1 MRSLTQCRPRRTAA
15 AASATINAIA
25 HGHRIS
31 ALDAS
36 FLHLEKAGARLHV
49 ASVTVFDGPA
59 PPYDELREL
68 IESRL
73 HLVPRFRQRLAHVP
87 LHQGRPVWVD
97 DPHFNLRYHL
107 RHAGLPAP
115 GSEEQLKNL
124 AGRLFAQ
131 RLDRT
136 KPLWELW
143 LVDGLRAPADGGAA
157 RGPRVERF
165 ALVAKSHHAL
175 VDGIEAVD
183 ITTVLFDTDPT
194 AAPATPTPPAR
205 WTPRPLPSSA
215 QLLTDA
221 LFERATRPGELARTA
236 RAMTR
241 TPRRLLQGARDGLQS
256 TGALGFAGMRPA
268 PPTPLNVKVGPHRR
282 YTWVDA
288 ELAELQ
294 RVKASLGGTVND
306 AVLAVVA
313 GALGRFLRHRGVDT
327 EGLAL
332 RALVPVLVRGESH
345 GRALGSEAAPMWVA
359 LPVGIEDPVR
369 QHTAIR
375 EATADLGDATAAIG
389 ARALADLAGFAP
401 PTIMSQAARL
411 QQRQRFF
418 NLVVTNVPG
427 PQQPLY
433 LLGRRLRA
441 LYPVV
446 PLAGGQALGIAVMS
460 YDGRLGFGL
469 LGDYDALADLDTL
482 ADMLRASID
491 ALADGASVPRRAARG
506 RRATRGG
513 AGTGQTR
520 RPAAG
525 RAP

>member
-1 MRSLTQCRPRRTAA
+1 
-15 AASATINAIA
+15 
-25 HGHRIS
+25 
-31 ALDAS
+31 
-36 FLHLEKAGARLHV
+36 
-49 ASVTVFDGPA
+49 
-59 PPYDELREL
+59 
-68 IESRL
+68 
-73 HLVPRFRQRLAHVP
+73 VPRFRQRLADVP
-87 LHQGRPVWVD
+87 LDQGRPVWVD

-136 KPLWELW
+136 KPLWEMW
-143 LVDGLRAPADGGAA
+143 LVDGLRDG
-157 RGPRVERF
+157 RF

-175 VDGIEAVD
+175 VDGVEAVD
-183 ITTVLFDTDPT
+183 ITTVLFDTEAAVAPP
-194 AAPATPTPPAR
+194 APAPP
-205 WTPRPLPSSA
+205 WTPRPLPTPA

-221 LFERATRPGELARTA
+221 LLQRATHPPELARSA
-236 RAMTR
+236 RAVLR
-241 TPRRLLQGARDGLQS
+241 APRQLLHGARDGLQAM
-256 TGALGFAGMRPA
+256 GALAFAGRRPA
-268 PPTPLNVKVGPHRR
+268 PPTPLNVPVGPHRR

-288 ELAELQ
+288 ELDELR
-294 RVKASLGGTVND
+294 RVKESLGGTVND

-327 EGLAL
+327 DGLLL
-332 RALVPVLVRGESH
+332 RALVPVLVHGEGH
-345 GRALGSEAAPMWVA
+345 GRALGSEVAPMWVS

-369 QHTAIR
+369 LHAAIR
-375 EATADLGDATAAIG
+375 GATAELDGGQQAVG
-389 ARALADLAGFAP
+389 ARALTELAGFAP

-441 LYPVV
+441 LYPVI
-446 PLAGGQALGIAVMS
+446 PLAGNQALGIAVMS

-482 ADMLRASID
+482 ADMLRGAID

-506 RRATRGG
+506 RRSSRTRAT
-513 AGTGQTR
+513 AGTGPR
-520 RPAAG
+520 KPAAAE
-525 RAP
+525 RAR

>member
-1 MRSLTQCRPRRTAA
+1 M
-15 AASATINAIA
+15 
-25 HGHRIS
+25 
-31 ALDAS
+31 
-36 FLHLEKAGARLHV
+36 
-49 ASVTVFDGPA
+49 
-59 PPYDELREL
+59 
-68 IESRL
+68 
-73 HLVPRFRQRLAHVP
+73 PRFRQRLAEVP
-87 LHQGRPVWVD
+87 LDQGRPVWVD

-136 KPLWELW
+136 KPLWEIW
-143 LVDGLRAPADGGAA
+143 LVDGLRDG
-157 RGPRVERF
+157 RF

-183 ITTVLFDTDPT
+183 ITTVLFDPDPGV
-194 AAPATPTPPAR
+194 AIIPPPAR
-205 WTPRPLPSSA
+205 SWAPQPLPSSA
-215 QLLTDA
+215 QLLGDA
-221 LFERATRPGELARTA
+221 LFERVTRPAELARTV
-236 RAMTR
+236 RAVVR
-241 TPRRLLQGARDGLQS
+241 TPRQLLQAGRDGLQAM
-256 TGALGFAGMRPA
+256 GALAFAGMRPA

-288 ELAELQ
+288 ELAALQ
-294 RVKASLGGTVND
+294 RVKDSLGGTVND

-313 GALGRFLRHRGVDT
+313 GALGRFLRHRGVET
-327 EGLAL
+327 EGLLL
-332 RALVPVLVRGESH
+332 RALVPVLVRSSSH
-345 GRALGSEAAPMWVA
+345 ADALGNEVAPMWVQ

-369 QHTAIR
+369 QHAAIR
-375 EATADLGDATAAIG
+375 DATAGAEDSAQAVG
-389 ARALADLAGFAP
+389 ARTLTELAGFAS

-446 PLAGGQALGIAVMS
+446 PLAGRQALGVAVCS

-469 LGDYDALADLDTL
+469 LGDYDALADLDIL
-482 ADMLRASID
+482 ADMLGDSIA
-491 ALADGASVPRRAARG
+491 ALADSASIPKRAARG
-506 RRATRGG
+506 RRATR
-513 AGTGQTR
+513 AAAAAR
-520 RPAAG
+520 RPATG
-525 RAP
+525 RTR

>member
-1 MRSLTQCRPRRTAA
+1 M
-15 AASATINAIA
+15 
-25 HGHRIS
+25 
-31 ALDAS
+31 
-36 FLHLEKAGARLHV
+36 
-49 ASVTVFDGPA
+49 
-59 PPYDELREL
+59 
-68 IESRL
+68 
-73 HLVPRFRQRLAHVP
+73 
-87 LHQGRPVWVD
+87 WVD

-143 LVDGLRAPADGGAA
+143 LVDGLHD
-157 RGPRVERF
+157 ERF

-183 ITTVLFDTDPT
+183 ITTVLFDTEPSVPQPP
-194 AAPATPTPPAR
+194 APARPWAPQ
-205 WTPRPLPSSA
+205 PLPTSA

-221 LFERATRPGELARTA
+221 LFERATRPQELVRTA
-236 RAMTR
+236 RAVVR
-241 TPRRLLQGARDGLQS
+241 TPRHLLHGARDGLQAM
-256 TGALGFAGMRPA
+256 GALTFAGMRAAPA
-268 PPTPLNVKVGPHRR
+268 TPLNVTVGPHRR

-294 RVKASLGGTVND
+294 RVKDALGGTVND

-332 RALVPVLVRGESH
+332 RALVPVLVRGEGH
-345 GRALGSEAAPMWVA
+345 GRALGSEVAPMWVS

-369 QHTAIR
+369 QHAAIR
-375 EATADLGDATAAIG
+375 DATAELDDGHQAVG
-389 ARALADLAGFAP
+389 ARALTELAGFAP

-446 PLAGGQALGIAVMS
+446 PLAGRQALGIAVMS

-491 ALADGASVPRRAARG
+491 ALAESASVPRRAVRG
-506 RRATRGG
+506 RRSTRDR
-513 AGTGQTR
+513 AAKPAPRT
-520 RPAAG
+520 PAAG
-525 RAP
+525 KAR

>member
-1 MRSLTQCRPRRTAA
+1 M
-15 AASATINAIA
+15 
-25 HGHRIS
+25 
-31 ALDAS
+31 
-36 FLHLEKAGARLHV
+36 
-49 ASVTVFDGPA
+49 
-59 PPYDELREL
+59 
-68 IESRL
+68 
-73 HLVPRFRQRLAHVP
+73 PRFRQRLAEVP
-87 LHQGRPVWVD
+87 LDQGRPVWVD

-136 KPLWELW
+136 KPLWEVW
-143 LVDGLRAPADGGAA
+143 LVDGLQDG
-157 RGPRVERF
+157 RF

-183 ITTVLFDTDPT
+183 ITTVLFDPEPGVTIIP
-194 AAPATPTPPAR
+194 PPAR
-205 WTPRPLPSSA
+205 RWAPQPLPSAA
-215 QLLTDA
+215 QLLGDA
-221 LFERATRPGELARTA
+221 LFERVTQPAEIVRTA
-236 RAMTR
+236 RAVVR
-241 TPRRLLQGARDGLQS
+241 TPRQLLRAGRDGLQAM
-256 TGALGFAGMRPA
+256 GALAFAGMRPA
-268 PPTPLNVKVGPHRR
+268 PTTPLNVKVGPHRR

-288 ELAELQ
+288 ELATLQ
-294 RVKASLGGTVND
+294 RVKDSLGGTVND
-306 AVLAVVA
+306 AVLASVA
-313 GALGRFLRHRGVDT
+313 GALGRFLRHRGVET
-327 EGLAL
+327 EGLLL
-332 RALVPVLVRGESH
+332 RALVPVLVRGASH
-345 GRALGSEAAPMWVA
+345 AEALGNAVAPMWVQ

-369 QHTAIR
+369 QHAVIR
-375 EATADLGDATAAIG
+375 DATAGAEDSAHVVG
-389 ARALADLAGFAP
+389 ARALTELAGFAP

-446 PLAGGQALGIAVMS
+446 PLAGRQALGIAVMS

-469 LGDYDALADLDTL
+469 LGDYDALADLDML
-482 ADMLRASID
+482 ADMLSD
-491 ALADGASVPRRAARG
+491 AIAALDDAASVPKRAARG
-506 RRATRGG
+506 RKATR
-513 AGTGQTR
+513 AAAAAR

-525 RAP
+525 STR

>member
-1 MRSLTQCRPRRTAA
+1 M
-15 AASATINAIA
+15 
-25 HGHRIS
+25 
-31 ALDAS
+31 
-36 FLHLEKAGARLHV
+36 
-49 ASVTVFDGPA
+49 TVFDGPA
-59 PPYDELREL
+59 PPYDELRQL

-73 HLVPRFRQRLAHVP
+73 HLVPRFRRRLADVP
-87 LHQGRPVWVD
+87 LDQGRPVWVD

-107 RHAGLPAP
+107 RHAGLPGP

-131 RLDRT
+131 RLDPT
-136 KPLWELW
+136 KPLWEMW
-143 LVDGLRAPADGGAA
+143 LVDGLQDG
-157 RGPRVERF
+157 RF
-165 ALVAKSHHAL
+165 ALVSKSHHAL

-183 ITTVLFDTDPT
+183 ITTVLFDDDPT
-194 AAPATPTPPAR
+194 APAGTSGPSR

-215 QLLTDA
+215 QLLSDA
-221 LFERATRPGELARTA
+221 LFERVTRPSELVRTA
-236 RAMTR
+236 RAVLR
-241 TPRRLLQGARDGLQS
+241 GPRHVLQRARDGLQAM
-256 TGALGFAGMRPA
+256 GALNFAGMQPA

-288 ELAELQ
+288 DLAELQ
-294 RVKASLGGTVND
+294 RVKDSLGGTVND

-327 EGLAL
+327 DGLLL
-332 RALVPVLVRGESH
+332 RALVPVLVRGEGH
-345 GRALGSEAAPMWVA
+345 GRALGSEVAPMWVS
-359 LPVGIEDPVR
+359 LPVGIEDPPR
-369 QHTAIR
+369 QHAAIR
-375 EATADLGDATAAIG
+375 DATAQLDDARQAVG
-389 ARALADLAGFAP
+389 ARALTEAAGFAP

-418 NLVVTNVPG
+418 NLGVTNVPG

-446 PLAGGQALGIAVMS
+446 PLAGRQALGVAVMS

-482 ADMLRASID
+482 ADMLRRSI
-491 ALADGASVPRRAARG
+491 ADLSAGASAPRHAARG
-506 RRATRGG
+506 RGATRAG
-513 AGTGQTR
+513 AARHPSGPR
-520 RPAAG
+520 SPAAG
-525 RAP
+525 GAR